1 MDKATSYSFFSLAFL
16 FALLFSPLNAVAES
30 KAMPGS
36 ACDSANTNTAPSHPN
51 LSLLKQLDIQNLDAS
66 RNIIADNFV
75 WHYFNPRLPELHGDY
90 HGIEGLKEFFA
101 KLDEISNGSF
111 QANVTN
117 RSVVGDELVI
127 IQTCNRLALEAF
139 EGDTIETNV
148 IVVWRIVNGKIAEG
162 WDIPSVHNVRV
173 IEKR

>member
-1 MDKATSYSFFSLAFL
+1 MNKATSYSFFSLVFL
-16 FALLFSPLNAVAES
+16 FALLLSPLNAVADS
-30 KAMPGS
+30 KTMPGS
-36 ACDSANTNTAPSHPN
+36 ACDPANPNTATSHPN
-51 LSLLKQLDIQNLDAS
+51 LHLMKKLNIQNLDAS
-66 RNIIADNFV
+66 RNIIADNFI

-90 HGIEGLKEFFA
+90 HGIEGFKDFFE
-101 KLDEISNGSF
+101 KLGEISNGSF
-111 QANVTN
+111 QANVIN

-139 EGDTIETNV
+139 EGHTIETNV

-162 WDIPSVHNVRV
+162 WDIPSVYNVRV

>member
-1 MDKATSYSFFSLAFL
+1 MDKAISCSFLGLVFA
-16 FALLFSPLNAVAES
+16 FALLLSPLNAVADS
-30 KAMPGS
+30 STMSGS
-36 ACDSANTNTAPSHPN
+36 ACAPANPNTATPHPN
-51 LSLLKQLDIQNLDAS
+51 LSLMKKLDIQNLDAS
-66 RNIIADNFV
+66 GDIIAENFI

-90 HGIEGLKEFFA
+90 HGIEGFKHFFV
-101 KLDEISNGSF
+101 KLNEISNGSF
-111 QANVTN
+111 RAKVIN

-139 EGDTIETNV
+139 EGETIETNV

-162 WDIPSVHNVRV
+162 WDIPSVYNVRV